1 MPTSILH
8 YTVILALFFA
18 AFMGKEVTIE
28 PITIPSPTNILERNW
43 EIIQTKAEVNATINK
58 I

>member
-1 MPTSILH
+1 MRISILH
-8 YTVILALFFA
+8 YTVILALFFVA
-18 AFMGKEVTIE
+18 CKGKEVTIE

-43 EIIQTKAEVNATINK
+43 EIIQTKAEVNATIKK